1 MLHVH
6 ATICKEG
13 GMLAAGN
20 SPQKHKDV
28 ILYLLEGEQ
37 LLTQAA
43 IVHWRGHQRNGGFV
57 SQGNIKAD
65 ETAKQGSGLQ
75 KSEQVMAL
83 LIALL

>member
-20 SPQKHKDV
+20 SSQKHKDV
-28 ILYLLEGEQ
+28 ILDLLEGEQ

-43 IVHWRGHQRNGGFV
+43 IVHWRGHQRDGRSV
-57 SQGNIKAD
+57 SQGNSKTD
-65 ETAKQGSGLQ
+65 EITK
-75 KSEQVMAL
+75 
-83 LIALL
+83 